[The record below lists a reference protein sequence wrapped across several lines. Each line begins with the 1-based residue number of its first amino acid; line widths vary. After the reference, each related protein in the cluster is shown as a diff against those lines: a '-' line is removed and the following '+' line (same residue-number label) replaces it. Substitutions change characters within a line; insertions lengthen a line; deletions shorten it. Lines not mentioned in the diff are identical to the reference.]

1 MTNVDQSPAQQFDD
15 GQGLEQPP
23 ENKPQSRAEWISL
36 GLSSFVLAIVV
47 GLVIYLWVSD
57 HKRQPP
63 VLQVT
68 TAKVRKVAEQY
79 YVPFTVT
86 NSGGETAESVQVIAE
101 LRAGDTVLEAGEQT
115 IDFLSSQEK
124 SEGAFIF
131 AQDPQQA
138 QLMVRVASYSK
149 P

>member
-1 MTNVDQSPAQQFDD
+1 MTDVDKSPSQQLND
-15 GQGLEQPP
+15 GQSLEQPP
-23 ENKPQSRAEWISL
+23 ENQPQSRAEWISL
-36 GLSSFVLAIVV
+36 GFSSFVLAIVV

-68 TAKVRKVAEQY
+68 TATARKVAKHY

-101 LRAGDTVLEAGEQT
+101 LRVEDTVLEAGEQT

-124 SEGAFIF
+124 AEGAFIF
-131 AQDPQQA
+131 AQDPRQA